1 MKNFIVF
8 LALVFSGLF
17 AAFVYQ
23 QNQRAD
29 RDNRPTIKVFGSSS
43 FIASWGPGP
52 GLKSNFESF
61 CNCRVEYFDSADSTL
76 LLQRIKS
83 EGLSSGADLV
93 FGLDQFDLENAL
105 KAVDW
110 KPIQVDP
117 NGWYDHLK
125 AYLGKSPLVPYNWS
139 PMAFIFRSSE
149 NSTLPEKFED
159 LLDSRFK
166 QLIALQDPRTSSPGL
181 QFLMWLIAVKGEDQ
195 AFQFLKQLN
204 SQLQSYSP
212 GWSAS
217 YGLFQK
223 NQVLTTFSYVTS
235 PIYHQIEESSND
247 YVAAEFQSGHPVQ
260 VEFMGIPANCKQCE
274 LAQKFAS
281 MVLSSQG
288 QKIIMEKNYMLPV
301 LSLVSTGTPFE
312 KVKKVKLIENQSVFD
327 LVERERILKRW
338 SQLRREE

>member
-17 AAFVYQ
+17 AAFVYK

-29 RDNRPTIKVFGSSS
+29 RDNRPTLRVFGSSS

-52 GLKSNFESF
+52 ALKANFESV
-61 CNCRVEYFDSADSTL
+61 CNCRVEYFDGADSTL

-93 FGLDQFDLENAL
+93 FGLDQYDLENAQ
-105 KAVDW
+105 KVVSWNSVTVDS
-110 KPIQVDP
+110 
-117 NGWYDHLK
+117 NGWYENVK
-125 AYLGKSPLVPYNWS
+125 SYLGKTALVPYNWS
-139 PMAFIFRSSE
+139 PMAFIFRASQNPE
-149 NSTLPEKFED
+149 LPNKFED
-159 LLDSRFK
+159 LLEPRFK
-166 QLIALQDPRTSSPGL
+166 QMIALQDPRTSSPGL

-195 AFQFLKQLN
+195 AFQFLRQLN
-204 SQLQSYSP
+204 TQLQSYSP

-235 PIYHQIEESSND
+235 PIYHEIEESSKD
-247 YVAAEFQSGHPVQ
+247 YVIADFQSGHPVQ
-260 VEFMGIPANCKQCE
+260 VEFMGIPSNCKQCD

-281 MVLSSQG
+281 MVLSPQG
-288 QKIIMEKNYMLPV
+288 QKIIMEKNFMLPV
-301 LSLVSTGTPFE
+301 LSSVTSGTAFE
-312 KVKKVKLIENQSVFD
+312 QVKKVKLLENQVIVD
-327 LVERERILKRW
+327 LAERERILKKW